1 MSDFEQRELS
11 GNLFKNDRRET
22 EAQPAYRGDA
32 KIDGKVYKISAWV
45 KDGKNGKFFSLA
57 FTEKEEEP
65 KQPSSFDNPVTDK
78 VPF

>member
-22 EAQPAYRGDA
+22 DAQPAYLGDA
-32 KIDGKVYKISAWV
+32 KIDGKGYKISGWL

-57 FTEKEEEP
+57 FTLQEEQP
-65 KQPSSFDNPVTDK
+65 KPNSDIGDR

>member
-22 EAQPAYRGDA
+22 ETQPAYRGDA
-32 KIDGKVYKISAWV
+32 KIEGKVYKISAWV
-45 KDGKNGKFFSLA
+45 KDGKNGRFFSLA
-57 FTEKEEEP
+57 FTEKDAP
-65 KQPSSFDNPVTDK
+65 KDVGGFDRPVADE